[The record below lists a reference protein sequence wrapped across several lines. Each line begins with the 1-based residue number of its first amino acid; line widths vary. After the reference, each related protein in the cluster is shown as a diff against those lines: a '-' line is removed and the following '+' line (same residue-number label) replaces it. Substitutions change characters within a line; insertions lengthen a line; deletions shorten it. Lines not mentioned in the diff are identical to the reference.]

1 MIKLRLAA
9 LVSAMLLTSPVLAGE
24 IARTIEWEDLV
35 PKMEPLEDPFKTLTT
50 DQRTDLQTL
59 FWIRDTQ
66 QQKLNFADDDT
77 LKDAVKR
84 RRRLTRQG
92 LDVDRLMAAV
102 DRFEQEI
109 AKRNHAT
116 NSSLDG
122 KMVRIPGYA
131 LPMEHID
138 TGVKELLLV
147 PYVGACIHVPP
158 PPANQTIY
166 VTLEDAYV
174 ARNLYEPV
182 WITGRMHIKSTS
194 KALSFVDG
202 SADILT
208 AYSLEGIKVRL
219 YRK

>member
-1 MIKLRLAA
+1 MIKFRVAA
-9 LVSAMLLTSPVLAGE
+9 LISALLLTSPVLAGE

-50 DQRTDLQTL
+50 DQLTDLQTL

-66 QQKLNFADDDT
+66 QQNSQSTVDDT

-92 LDVDRLMAAV
+92 LDVDMLMAAI
-102 DRFEQEI
+102 DRFEQEV

-116 NSSLDG
+116 NSVLDG
-122 KMVRIPGYA
+122 KLVRIPGYA
-131 LPMEHID
+131 LPLEHID

-166 VTLEDAYV
+166 VTLEDAYI
-174 ARNLYEPV
+174 ARTLFEPV
-182 WITGRMHIKSTS
+182 WITGRMYIKSTS

-202 SADILT
+202 SADIYT
-208 AYSLEGIKVRL
+208 AYSLKGIKVKL
-219 YRK
+219 YKN

>member
-1 MIKLRLAA
+1 MIKFRVAA
-9 LVSAMLLTSPVLAGE
+9 LISALLLTSPVLAGE

-50 DQRTDLQTL
+50 DQLTDLQTL

-66 QQKLNFADDDT
+66 QQNSQSTVDGT

-92 LDVDRLMAAV
+92 LDVDMLMAAI
-102 DRFEQEI
+102 DRFEQEV

-116 NSSLDG
+116 NSVLDG
-122 KMVRIPGYA
+122 ELVRIPGYA
-131 LPMEHID
+131 LPLEHID

-166 VTLEDAYV
+166 VTLEDAYI
-174 ARNLYEPV
+174 ARTLYQPV
-182 WITGRMHIKSTS
+182 WITGRMYIKSTN

-202 SADILT
+202 SSDIYT
-208 AYSLEGIKVRL
+208 AYSLEGTKVKL
-219 YRK
+219 YKK

>member
-1 MIKLRLAA
+1 MIKFRFAA
-9 LVSAMLLTSPVLAGE
+9 LIWALLLTSPVLAGE

-35 PKMEPLEDPFKTLTT
+35 PKMEPLEDPFKTLTNDQLT
-50 DQRTDLQTL
+50 DFQTL

-66 QQKLNFADDDT
+66 QQNSNSAVDDT

-102 DRFEQEI
+102 DRFEQEV

-116 NSSLDG
+116 NSALDG
-122 KMVRIPGYA
+122 QLVRIPGYA
-131 LPMEHID
+131 LPLEHID

-166 VTLEDAYV
+166 VTLEDAYI
-174 ARNLYEPV
+174 ARTLYEPV
-182 WITGRMHIKSTS
+182 WITGRMYIKSTS

-202 SADILT
+202 SADIYT
-208 AYSLEGIKVRL
+208 AYSLKGIKVKL
-219 YRK
+219 YKN